1 VYAASLRTQVLD
13 LPDTLSEEDQY
24 ARRPRACTMGY
35 LRVPV
40 LRTDPTTNLSEVVY
54 RCAAERIEHFEVRNS
69 GLLGIGLFV
78 VPVGALPLPV
88 SDTGYIGLYRA

>member
-1 VYAASLRTQVLD
+1 
-13 LPDTLSEEDQY
+13 
-24 ARRPRACTMGY
+24 MGY